1 VMFEVML
8 GDPRSWGDRPEAF
21 EEVLTAHGA
30 APLPDVEL
38 DYPEWLQDLR
48 DHWRT
53 SEGSDEPG

>member
-1 VMFEVML
+1 VML

-38 DYPEWLQDLR
+38 DYPAWLQDLR